1 MKRDRAQE
9 EDVTMVKRL
18 RAISPEVET
27 HMEGPMSA
35 RDKAKLAEMDRVYEE
50 YGKPLEAGHWG
61 KFIAIAPDGRS
72 VLGDTRLEAAER
84 GLEAFGR
91 GIFLF
96 KVGERVVGRMR

>member
-1 MKRDRAQE
+1 
-9 EDVTMVKRL
+9 MVKRL
-18 RAISPEVET
+18 RAISPEAEAHVE
-27 HMEGPMSA
+27 EAMSA